1 MIKNSLNTQKLI
13 QSEPNLRIGIIL
25 PVDKRKTIEVSF
37 SDPSQYKIDTK
48 IPIKLTPSN
57 LKISIDD
64 GDVYIK
70 KLNKEFDE
78 QVITVHNVPAGRGFH
93 WEKTIEVTLPGNVDI
108 SNHDGYLLLT
118 NVVPLEQY
126 LACVAVS
133 EMSGACPSALL
144 ESQTITARSWV
155 LAAAEKKHS
164 DLNLDACNDDCCQRY
179 QGLSQMTDASK
190 KAANDSR
197 GIVLLYNNQ
206 ICDARYSKSCGGI
219 SESAEHVWDMPQTPY
234 LTSVFDG
241 PNSENEINWDNW
253 FTHTPNV
260 YCGPNFAP
268 ENELYKYLGIVDKK
282 GHYIRWH
289 LDFTQDE
296 FCKFFSEKMDEN
308 VSHITK
314 IDALNRGKSGRINRL
329 NLNYETKTG
338 TPKTLQINNE
348 YDIRRMLHPS
358 FLYSSCFVINMDE
371 NHIEFFG
378 AGWGHGVGLCQIGA
392 LGMALHGHTTEEILA
407 HYFKNSEL
415 KGMY

>member
-48 IPIKLTPSN
+48 TPIKLTSSN

-179 QGLSQMTDASK
+179 QGLSQMTDASI

-219 SESAEHVWDMPQTPY
+219 SESAEHVWDMAPVHY
-234 LTSVFDG
+234 LSSVYDG
-241 PNSENEINWDNW
+241 PAKNKDINWDNW
-253 FTHTPNV
+253 FTSKPKT
-260 YCGPNFAP
+260 YCSPTFLD
-268 ENELYKYLGIVDKK
+268 EQELHKYLGNVDKD
-282 GHYIRWH
+282 GHYFRWKVSYSRE
-289 LDFTQDE
+289 E
-296 FCKFFSEKMDEN
+296 FCEFFSKKINEH
-308 VSHITK
+308 VSQIIK
-314 IDALNRGKSGRINRL
+314 INALNRGKSGRINHL